1 MASVKKNNLNSF
13 LSKLNNVKGQDSL
26 AEIVMEKVI
35 DKGSEI
41 ALQKWGGSAIIK
53 TSGDGLKRSIS
64 AVDTNLKRP
73 TIAYREFGTGIVGE
87 NSYEGKL
94 PTQDIS
100 FEDLNGVEWT
110 TKGWEYAYRYKQ
122 TQKGT
127 PFKGQKAQMPM
138 YQTAKELREYI
149 KTDLAKDIKGRIK

>member
-41 ALQKWGGSAIIK
+41 ALQKWGGGVIIK

-64 AVDTNLKRP
+64 AVDTNLKHP
-73 TIAYREFGTGIVGE
+73 IIAYREFGTGIVGE